1 MIREYNQSYVLET
14 DNTTYCFHVLPTGH
28 LEHLY
33 YGRKITLTDDED
45 MKALAEKHTFMPG
58 NTNAY
63 DQENTAFSLED
74 IRLEMSSYGKGD
86 IREPFIEVIHAD
98 GSYTSDFLFE
108 SAQITKGKEAY
119 DTLPASYDEAGET
132 DHLCVVLKD
141 RQYALTLEL
150 HYYVY
155 EDCDVIA
162 RSARLINDSEDEIRL
177 MRLMSAQI
185 DYDTP
190 EYVLTT
196 FNGAWAREM
205 KRTDTRLKSGR
216 HVNASYTGTS
226 SNRANPFVMLSKPE
240 TSEDLGDCYGFNL
253 IYSGNHYE
261 AAEVSGYGKTR
272 VVMGINPQS
281 FCFRIGAGECFEAP
295 EAVMSYSHEGYNGM
309 SRHMH
314 RFVREHIV
322 RGKWKHKTRPVLL
335 NSWEASYF
343 DINERKLLQLAKA
356 GKEVGI
362 ELFVMDDGWFG
373 SRDDDTQSLGDWEVN
388 RKKLPDGVE
397 GLARK
402 VKELGLDFGIWVEP
416 EMVNVKSKLYEE
428 HPDWVL
434 MIPDKPHSEGRN
446 QRILDL
452 TRKEVQ
458 DYIIEEMSRVFSS
471 ADIAYVKWDMNR
483 TVTDYYSSAL
493 SAERQGEVAHRYVMG
508 LYRCMKELTERFPE
522 ILFEGC
528 AAGGN
533 RFDLGILC
541 YFPQIWASDDTD
553 ALCRTEV
560 QTGYS
565 YGYPMSVVSAHVS
578 ACPNHQTLRTTP
590 LETRFHVACF
600 GICGYE
606 CNFCDMKK
614 EELAAVKAQIELY
627 KEWREVLQWG
637 TFYRGRTF
645 SEQGDG
651 SCLSG
656 NNGNVTEWTCVSE
669 DRSKAVGFLLQKL
682 VAPNTQYAFYKA
694 KGLDSERKYHFYN
707 RTLKYDVREFGDLVN
722 TVSPIHIKQ
731 DSLVH
736 RAVAKFVKMDGETE
750 DLYAYGDALM
760 YGGVRLKQAFGGTGY
775 SDEVRHFPDFASRIY
790 FME

>member
-1 MIREYNQSYVLET
+1 MV
-14 DNTTYCFHVLPTGH
+14 
-28 LEHLY
+28 
-33 YGRKITLTDDED
+33 
-45 MKALAEKHTFMPG
+45 
-58 NTNAY
+58 
-63 DQENTAFSLED
+63 
-74 IRLEMSSYGKGD
+74 
-86 IREPFIEVIHAD
+86 
-98 GSYTSDFLFE
+98 
-108 SAQITKGKEAY
+108 
-119 DTLPASYDEAGET
+119 
-132 DHLCVVLKD
+132 
-141 RQYALTLEL
+141 RQ
-150 HYYVY
+150 
-155 EDCDVIA
+155 
-162 RSARLINDSEDEIRL
+162 
-177 MRLMSAQI
+177 
-185 DYDTP
+185 
-190 EYVLTT
+190 
-196 FNGAWAREM
+196 
-205 KRTDTRLKSGR
+205 
-216 HVNASYTGTS
+216 
-226 SNRANPFVMLSKPE
+226 
-240 TSEDLGDCYGFNL
+240 
-253 IYSGNHYE
+253 
-261 AAEVSGYGKTR
+261 
-272 VVMGINPQS
+272 
-281 FCFRIGAGECFEAP
+281 
-295 EAVMSYSHEGYNGM
+295 
-309 SRHMH
+309 
-314 RFVREHIV
+314 
-322 RGKWKHKTRPVLL
+322 
-335 NSWEASYF
+335 
-343 DINERKLLQLAKA
+343 
-356 GKEVGI
+356 
-362 ELFVMDDGWFG
+362 
-373 SRDDDTQSLGDWEVN
+373 RDDDTQSLGDWEVN

-471 ADIAYVKWDMNR
+471 AEIAYVKWDMNR

-493 SAERQGEVAHRYVMG
+493 PAERQGEVAHRYVMG
-508 LYRCMKELTERFPE
+508 LYRCMKALTERFPE

-553 ALCRTEV
+553 ALCRTEI

-565 YGYPMSVVSAHVS
+565 YGYPMSAVSAHVS

-731 DSLVH
+731 DSLLH
-736 RAVAKFVKMDGETE
+736 RTVARFVKMDGETE
-750 DLYAYGDALM
+750 DIYAYGDALM